1 MSSNNTE
8 FGVGA
13 SVDLVVTQSSLRDAR
28 SQIEEALGEDVA
40 VGLDGSR
47 SSLRADGG
55 GSVASG
61 AATAEQ
67 VSTLNSIDETLVDI
81 QETLEK
87 DALTD
92 EGGGGGGTTILGGLG
107 GAGGAG
113 IGGALGTAGTVG
125 GIVGGGILGTA
136 GLATTLADLQ
146 QSPAT
151 DPIEGTTNDGAPA
164 RAIGGGVD
172 KFLDASGIRSAAE
185 DLDST
190 LGDIMSADPVIGEAP
205 DWLSQF
211 TNPRWLR
218 EQPAWAQDI
227 LTEAPMRRQ
236 TTPQNYQPNEYRG
249 GYNLGG
255 GDNGRAGSQPDPLRN
270 AGPVPVDIGVGDIQI
285 DEQQVRRSVRT
296 AIQAFDIRSVIQDEV
311 RDFLRGRF

>member
-1 MSSNNTE
+1 MSSNGTE
-8 FGVGA
+8 FGTSA
-13 SVDLVVTQSSLRDAR
+13 TVDLVVTQSSLRDAR
-28 SQIEEALGEDVA
+28 SQIEEALGENVA

-47 SSLRADGG
+47 SSLRPDGG

-92 EGGGGGGTTILGGLG
+92 EGGGGGTTILGGLG

-136 GLATTLADLQ
+136 GLATALADLQ

-151 DPIEGTTNDGAPA
+151 DPVDETTNDGAPA
-164 RAIGGGVD
+164 QAIGGGVD
-172 KFLDASGIRSAAE
+172 KFLDASGIKSAAE
-185 DLDST
+185 DLDTT

-211 TNPRWLR
+211 TNPPWLR
-218 EQPAWAQDI
+218 QQPTWAQDL

-270 AGPVPVDIGVGDIQI
+270 AGPVPVDIGVGDIEI
-285 DEQQVRRSVRT
+285 DDQQVRRSVRT
-296 AIQAFDIRSVIQDEV
+296 AIQAFDIQSTIQREIEDY
-311 RDFLRGRF
+311 LRGRI